1 MDHAKNLSFIWQLD
15 RPYFIYLG
23 NTMINSVPNYTIL
36 DWSKLKAFADNKIK
50 VLKMI
55 ILVFDRV
62 KNTVGRGE
70 NAGGG
75 PPPIIL
81 KSIVTIIRVFDAI
94 TIIRVFATITQKPQ
108 YFKVSPQA
116 GAPS

>member
-1 MDHAKNLSFIWQLD
+1 
-15 RPYFIYLG
+15 
-23 NTMINSVPNYTIL
+23 MINSVPNYTIL
-36 DWSKLKAFADNKIK
+36 DWSKLKAFAANKIK

-70 NAGGG
+70 NAGSS
-75 PPPIIL
+75 PPIIL

-94 TIIRVFATITQKPQ
+94 TIIRVFATITQKISVFQ
-108 YFKVSPQA
+108 T
-116 GAPS
+116 